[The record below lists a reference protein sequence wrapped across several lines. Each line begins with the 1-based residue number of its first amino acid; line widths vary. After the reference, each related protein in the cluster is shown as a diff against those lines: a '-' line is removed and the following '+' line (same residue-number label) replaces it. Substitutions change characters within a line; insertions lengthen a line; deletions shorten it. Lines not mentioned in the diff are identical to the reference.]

1 MQPTAACLAILW
13 LVRHAAAIS
22 RSSAVSAEIHS
33 TFLARRDGHDNV
45 SSGDVLVSSNEAA
58 EASLSGGKGG
68 KGGNG
73 AKKDKESQK
82 DEPDTDS
89 LSHELV
95 DQATTQPYKKRF
107 DRVDRNGDGKIDEW
121 EYFASTRA
129 NRRIATNRFNCTDEN
144 RDYSISPQEF
154 TDAQAKPQELDRCVS
169 MMLAFKLMDRDRDG
183 GISQQELWN
192 NLGGPSFDSR
202 WAFTVACS
210 DTNRDGR
217 VSPMEF
223 SKDVYGCVEEKQ
235 DAAMVRFSNFSK
247 SDADSDGCANETEMA
262 VSLSMLFGLN
272 LLSNE
277 TAGPGLSTRKLARR
291 WMSCT
296 NFNSDQCLSEKE
308 YNKLLSPSPAQSR
321 CIGTSYEMY
330 EADMDFELMDAN
342 HDDKVS
348 RQEYYNWIAK
358 LDIEIDQQDAE
369 ALFNSADV
377 NGNDFV
383 EEKEFHNAG
392 EEHEG
397 DGPGYL
403 LFRAAKSH
411 RAWLGSIQ
419 KMWAGDST
427 I

>member
-1 MQPTAACLAILW
+1 MQPTVACLALLW

-33 TFLARRDGHDNV
+33 TFLSRRSRHDNV
-45 SSGDVLVSSNEAA
+45 TGGSVLVSHTEAA
-58 EASLSGGKGG
+58 EASLSGARGGKGG
-68 KGGNG
+68 KGE
-73 AKKDKESQK
+73 KKGKESEK
-82 DEPDTDS
+82 NEPDTDS
-89 LSHELV
+89 LSEELV

-107 DRVDRNGDGKIDEW
+107 DRVDRNGDGKIDQW

-129 NRRIATNRFNCTDEN
+129 NRRVATNRFNCTDEN
-144 RDYSISPQEF
+144 MDYSISPQEF
-154 TDAQAKPQELDRCVS
+154 ADAQAKPQELERCVS

-192 NLGGPSFDSR
+192 NLGGSSFDSR
-202 WAFTVACS
+202 WAFRVACS

-235 DAAMVRFSNFSK
+235 DAAMLRFSNFSK
-247 SDADSDGCANETEMA
+247 SDADSDGCANETEMT
-262 VSLSMLFGLN
+262 VSLGMLFGLN
-272 LLSNE
+272 LL
-277 TAGPGLSTRKLARR
+277 ADKPPGLSTRKLSRR

-296 NFNSDQCLSEKE
+296 DFNSNQCLSEKE
-308 YNKLLSPSPAQSR
+308 YKELLSPTSPRQSR

-330 EADMDFELMDAN
+330 ESDMDFELMDAN

-348 RQEYYNWIAK
+348 RQEYYSWIAK
-358 LDIEIDQQDAE
+358 LDIEVDHQDAA

-383 EEKEFHNAG
+383 EEKEFHTAG

-403 LFRAAKSH
+403 LLRAAKAH
-411 RAWLGSIQ
+411 RSWLGSIQ
-419 KMWAGDST
+419 KTLAGDST
-427 I
+427 V